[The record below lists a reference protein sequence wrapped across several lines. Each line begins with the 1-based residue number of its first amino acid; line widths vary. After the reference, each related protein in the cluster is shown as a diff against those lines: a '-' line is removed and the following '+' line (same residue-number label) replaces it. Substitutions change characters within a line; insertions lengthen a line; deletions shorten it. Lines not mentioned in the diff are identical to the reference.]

1 MNSPADF
8 YITETPTLHFVATG
22 DEQRLSQ
29 DLEARLNESLL
40 LAGEHPEVAAA
51 AEANRALADR
61 VQQLKKAERG
71 LHQYARESGKEMA
84 RAAEQAL
91 DQIIIS
97 AADGKPD
104 FSKVKE
110 LSGAEA
116 RNRYT
121 GRALERLVEHLIPV
135 AQIAQL
141 RADSHELLTR
151 ARAIEAVAQERAE
164 RLIGQLR
171 DAVSEEIVLPVDMS
185 KGVAGA
191 LLAHA
196 SELKKLAVRQS
207 ENADQLEKSYAAR
220 ASKEMSR

>member
-8 YITETPTLHFVATG
+8 HITETPTLHFVATG
-22 DEQRLSQ
+22 DEQRLSR
-29 DLEARLNESLL
+29 DLDARLNESLKRV
-40 LAGEHPEVAAA
+40 EEQPEVAAA
-51 AEANRALADR
+51 VEANRKEADR
-61 VQQLKKAERG
+61 VQQLKAAERG
-71 LHQYARESGKEMA
+71 LHQYARDSGMEMA

-97 AADGKPD
+97 AAAGKPN
-104 FSKVKE
+104 FAGIKE
-110 LSGAEA
+110 LSGAES

-141 RADSHELLTR
+141 RADSHELMTR

-164 RLIGQLR
+164 KLLGQLR

-196 SELKKLAVRQS
+196 SELKKLALRQS
-207 ENADQLEKSYAAR
+207 ENADQLEKSYASR
-220 ASKEMSR
+220 AAKEMR